1 MSSFFIISWRYG
13 KQLEPVSMEGRDSI
27 SGISKIERSERLG
40 LNQVRQTKPI
50 TPARRMSNAN
60 SACLYLKERFSPV
73 TAEEYVLSSWLLLF
87 CFVYSSK
94 DKTKSDA
101 MAHLIKCRRKHLGR
115 AAKHDKVQ
123 TSLNRNTHKPSCSA
137 C

>member
-1 MSSFFIISWRYG
+1 MSSFFIISWRCG
-13 KQLEPVSMEGRDSI
+13 KQLELGSVGGSDSI

-40 LNQVRQTKPI
+40 LNQVRQTKPT

-60 SACLYLKERFSPV
+60 NGCLYLKERFSPV
-73 TAEEYVLSSWLLLF
+73 TAEEYVLSSWLSVF

-101 MAHLIKCRRKHLGR
+101 IPYFIKCRRKHLGT

-123 TSLNRNTHKPSCSA
+123 TSLNRDKHKPSCSG